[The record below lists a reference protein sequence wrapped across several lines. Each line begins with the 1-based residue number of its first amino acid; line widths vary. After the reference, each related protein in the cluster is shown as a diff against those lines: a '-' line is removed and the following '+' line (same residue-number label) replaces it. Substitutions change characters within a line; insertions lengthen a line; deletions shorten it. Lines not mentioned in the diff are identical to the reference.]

1 MILKKVQFVTKWA
14 DFCTPGKK
22 YEEYFLQLNTRK
34 DAEVVSGIVFACMPK
49 TSQVCKSTNMS

>member
-1 MILKKVQFVTKWA
+1 MGEFY
-14 DFCTPGKK
+14 TPGKI

-34 DAEVVSGIVFACMPK
+34 DAEVLSGIVFACMPK